1 MQRVIRG
8 YFGHEVPVFSRA
20 EGYAKQQLG
29 HGVQAELQKIT
40 DQLRVG
46 KPLQTYHQLEVLRE
60 WIAGA
65 AGLRR
70 HETFDPMLTLPRGRT
85 YEVPFR
91 QRGRAQV
98 MRSLRAAA
106 ARDERQEREAARAR
120 LQAQEAQLGAL
131 RLEVDLERQALRQVC
146 TGCLRLRARE
156 RKVHAKTVED
166 LGAMAMAGAR
176 KCASCFAKE
185 AASSAVERHH
195 PRGRE
200 QGAAGTASEGA
211 GRETEA
217 GAPEEADALEAQLS
231 ELRTAERQIARGA
244 TPEFRARMLDKAR
257 ELRSDI
263 KRLEQRKK
271 VSLMQQRVA
280 ARKAATRK
288 VARPPSATARRPHRR
303 PYRPRPRRPRLCR
316 PGLGCCPCRP
326 GQHTQQIHGWAE
338 EGHPTE
344 IATVIL
350 CAPLS
355 SCLGSKFNAQ
365 RPKSSA
371 SKRASSHPG
380 LE

>member
-1 MQRVIRG
+1 M
-8 YFGHEVPVFSRA
+8 
-20 EGYAKQQLG
+20 
-29 HGVQAELQKIT
+29 
-40 DQLRVG
+40 
-46 KPLQTYHQLEVLRE
+46 
-60 WIAGA
+60 
-65 AGLRR
+65 
-70 HETFDPMLTLPRGRT
+70 
-85 YEVPFR
+85 
-91 QRGRAQV
+91 

-185 AASSAVERHH
+185 AVSSAVERHH
-195 PRGRE
+195 PGGRE
-200 QGAAGTASEGA
+200 PGAAGTASEGA

-217 GAPEEADALEAQLS
+217 GAPEEADALGALLS
-231 ELRTAERQIARGA
+231 ELRTVEKQIALGA

-288 VARPPSATARRPHRR
+288 VARPPSATARRPHS
-303 PYRPRPRRPRLCR
+303 
-316 PGLGCCPCRP
+316 PGGRIGRAPDAP
-326 GQHTQQIHGWAE
+326 DFAVQGWA
-338 EGHPTE
+338 
-344 IATVIL
+344 A
-350 CAPLS
+350 APAAQDS
-355 SCLGSKFNAQ
+355 TRSKSMAGRRKVTQ
-365 RPKSSA
+365 PR
-371 SKRASSHPG
+371 
-380 LE
+380 